1 MHDHLP
7 KQAATCYEMLRQV
20 VQHHATTERLG
31 DWNVYMATLSLLAA
45 VCREW
50 CARGTAPPTLLADI
64 AQALKDGLATGSSQ
78 PPLHSY
84 PLPTAEAVEASK
96 IAATQ
101 SLTRALAIL
110 LGDVGRAQGL
120 SLDTACRV
128 AMFLVRD
135 TLVVFLQDHALVE
148 IAAILIL
155 RSTGIKLRFQ
165 LKAPNHEVYQVIP
178 V

>member
-7 KQAATCYEMLRQV
+7 KPAATCYEMLRHV

-31 DWNVYMATLSLLAA
+31 DWNVYMATLSVLAA

-64 AQALKDGLATGSSQ
+64 AEALKEGLATGSAQ
-78 PPLHSY
+78 PPLRPY
-84 PLPTAEAVEASK
+84 QLPTAEAVEASK
-96 IAATQ
+96 MAATQ
-101 SLTRALAIL
+101 RLTRALAVL

-120 SLDTACRV
+120 SLATACRV

-148 IAAILIL
+148 IEAMIDHALVVHLTMYL
-155 RSTGIKLRFQ
+155 RT
-165 LKAPNHEVYQVIP
+165 
-178 V
+178 